1 MDKDVEVMQDTPIRT
16 LIVLGLALGLF
27 SALTLTLTDALFAQ
41 RQNQTVGNQTNQ
53 TAQSAGN
60 KTVAGLQKAGNQSG
74 EAMQTA
80 GNQSGEAMQTAGNK
94 TVAGLQTV
102 GNKTGEG
109 LQAAANETGKL
120 LGNVSKGVQEFFNKG
135 GQ

>member
-80 GNQSGEAMQTAGNK
+80 GNK

>member
-1 MDKDVEVMQDTPIRT
+1 MQDTPIRT

-27 SALTLTLTDALFAQ
+27 SALALTVTDALFAQ
-41 RQNQTVGNQTNQ
+41 GQNQTAGNQTNQ
-53 TAQSAGN
+53 TAQSTGN
-60 KTVAGLQKAGNQSG
+60 KTDAGLQKAGNQ
-74 EAMQTA
+74 T
-80 GNQSGEAMQTAGNK
+80 GEAMQTAGNK
-94 TVAGLQTV
+94 TAAGLQTV